1 MNKIKIFLVAA
12 ELLLS
17 GQTFAQTTKATIQ
30 GEISSSTANGL
41 LGGTIL
47 NNIVLSYVDWTTC
60 SGTGGI
66 VYWNAGTP
74 TCLNA
79 GTNGY
84 TLTMVSGIPQWTLQG
99 TLGVSGGGTN
109 CTMASGTCLDN
120 ITGFSTTGYIN
131 RTGSGTYAFSTVIP
145 VSSGGTAIASGT
157 SGGVLGF
164 TGAGTIASS
173 GLLAQYSVVVGGGA
187 GATPSTVA
195 NGTAGQIFQAQTS
208 ANPAWN
214 TLSGDATI
222 TSGGAITV
230 SASAITNSKLANA
243 NAYTFKGNPTGS
255 SAATT
260 DFTIG
265 NLTQKASPVSG
276 DTIVIAD
283 SAASG
288 ALKYATVGSIASAG
302 SVASVNG
309 QTGIL
314 TFYQTPQVRL
324 TLTQGTPVTTSDV
337 TAATAVYL
345 EPYNGAQLTVY
356 DGSTN
361 WVPLTVASSTYS
373 LPATQTQTCTLA
385 GTITVTGCTDTS
397 QMVVG
402 QQVTGTN
409 IPASD
414 TIATIVSST
423 SFTLANAATGSG
435 STSLT
440 FKLPPSTAYDV
451 YAINNSGVPKMV
463 WSAAW
468 SGATPPT
475 RSLQNGVYVL
485 SATTTQR
492 LLGSVYTSTIA
503 GQLVDSKLCR
513 CLSNLYNQVP
523 RNLLLQEATSTWT
536 YSTAAWAQ
544 VNNGTADQVAVM
556 FTVPGF
562 VDVEINTLW
571 GSTVSGNAW
580 VGVGVDSATV
590 PSSSTSVGG
599 SASSTTI
606 IADIAKYINSPGIGY
621 HYFAW
626 LEYGIGSGTQT
637 WYGTGGAADRIQSGM
652 SGMVAN

>member
-1 MNKIKIFLVAA
+1 MIMRLKTAWLMGAI
-12 ELLLS
+12 LS
-17 GQTFAQTTKATIQ
+17 AGLSASVCFAQGSAKTKTSLGSEVNGQFSDQMSGFITPMILRNVINDIVSSFQQFSAVNAQVGTNYTIQ
-30 GEISSSTANGL
+30 SSDYGQLITVTNANPVAVTIPSTSAPSTFYPFN
-41 LGGTIL
+41 T
-47 NNIVLSYVDWTTC
+47 YV
-60 SGTGGI
+60 S
-66 VYWNAGTP
+66 N
-74 TCLNA
+74 L
-79 GTNGY
+79 
-84 TLTMVSGIPQWTLQG
+84 
-99 TLGVSGGGTN
+99 
-109 CTMASGTCLDN
+109 
-120 ITGFSTTGYIN
+120 
-131 RTGSGTYAFSTVIP
+131 
-145 VSSGGTAIASGT
+145 
-157 SGGVLGF
+157 
-164 TGAGTIASS
+164 GAGT
-173 GLLAQYSVVVGGGA
+173 V
-187 GATPSTVA
+187 
-195 NGTAGQIFQAQTS
+195 
-208 ANPAWN
+208 
-214 TLSGDATI
+214 TI
-222 TSGGAITV
+222 TPVAGTINGLSSFSLTQNQSAWIV
-230 SASAITNSKLANA
+230 SDGNA
-243 NAYTFKGNPTGS
+243 WQVFRGFGVGTTPTAPAYTFNGNPTGS
-255 SAATT
+255 IAQVQN
-260 DFTIG
+260 FTVG
-265 NLTQKASPVSG
+265 SLPNKASPSG
-276 DTIVIAD
+276 SDLVMLTD
-283 SAASG
+283 QSASG
-288 ALKYATVGSIASAG
+288 ATKQSTVSELVGSVSAG
-302 SVASVNG
+302 VGSLNG
-309 QTGIL
+309 QTGNL
-314 TFYQTPQVRL
+314 VFYQTPQVRL

-337 TAATAVYL
+337 AAATSLYL
-345 EPYNGAQLTVY
+345 EPYNGSQLSIY
-356 DGSTN
+356 DGFN
-361 WVPLTVASSTYS
+361 WNPLPVASSTYS

-385 GTITVTGCTDTS
+385 GTITVIGCTDTS
-397 QMVVG
+397 QMVIG

-451 YAINNSGVPKMV
+451 YAINNSGVPKLV

-468 SGATPPT
+468 SGTTPPT
-475 RSLQNGVYVL
+475 RLLQNGVYVL
-485 SATTTQR
+485 SSATTQR

-562 VDVEINTLW
+562 VDVEINVLW
-571 GSTVSGNAW
+571 GSTVTGNAW

-599 SASSTTI
+599 SAGSTTI
-606 IADIAKYINSPGIGY
+606 IADIAKYVNSPGIGY